1 MPRRGELSD
10 FQIFTHWPGI
20 LEDVTYSEAIIKI
33 MRIAEQEINADNKTS
48 RHLWKSSNASFESKL
63 LEFQKKYK
71 FQDQKEFQEVE

>member
-48 RHLWKSSNASFESKL
+48 RHLWKFIAFSIIFSRK
-63 LEFQKKYK
+63 
-71 FQDQKEFQEVE
+71 